1 MSMSALICAR
11 LVPRGYGSK
20 FKLRPVLTHPVPPL
34 SHSSPRAVTDE
45 YLPLPTPSPII
56 PNYLLTTNCWARFA
70 TADAGHHLKA
80 MDSRWKGRGSFFLAL
95 MSLFVARCGITP
107 SGHSL
112 PTAVLSVVRVSR
124 PDRWFIH
131 SRPCLNNGVG
141 YDKSD

>member
-1 MSMSALICAR
+1 MSALICAR
-11 LVPRGYGSK
+11 LVPRGYGLK

-34 SHSSPRAVTDE
+34 SHSSPRAVTDDS
-45 YLPLPTPSPII
+45 LPLPTPSPVIR
-56 PNYLLTTNCWARFA
+56 NYLLTTNCWARFA

-80 MDSRWKGRGSFFLAL
+80 MDSRWKGRGSFFLVL
-95 MSLFVARCGITP
+95 MSLFVARRGITP

-112 PTAVLSVVRVSR
+112 PTALLSAVRVSR

-141 YDKSD
+141 YGKSD